1 MIMSMSKVYALAT
14 CLIMLIGSAF
24 LSPTTVAA
32 VWVAQKSD
40 KPLLGN
46 LAKGKYSFPGDKI
59 RVKAPL
65 LLEPGA
71 KIRDEKSNSVIQV
84 VFTDDLGTF
93 YRVIVLDN
101 SGGEFKLEDVLSTFD
116 GLREKQM
123 IETSRGQEIRA
134 IDLEKEGAE
143 ITVTTMTK
151 DEAGKSKTE
160 KKTPDLLTA
169 NAAFVKSTSIIHV
182 VAGMPVFD
190 PAKVETL
197 TATVKERL
205 DKFLAGLELADE
217 KAK

>member
-1 MIMSMSKVYALAT
+1 MIMSMSKVYVLAT
-14 CLIMLIGSAF
+14 CLILFIGAAF
-24 LSPTTVAA
+24 LPAA
-32 VWVAQKSD
+32 FATARTAQKND

-46 LAKGKYSFPGDKI
+46 FANGKYAFPGDKI
-59 RVKAPL
+59 RVKAPP

-71 KIRDEKSNSVIQV
+71 KIRDEKSTQVIQV
-84 VFTDDLGTF
+84 VFTDDLGAF

-101 SGGEFKLEDVLSTFD
+101 SGGDFKLEDVLSTFD

-143 ITVTTMTK
+143 IIVTTTTK
-151 DEAGKSKTE
+151 DEAGKPKTE
-160 KKTPDLLTA
+160 QKTPDLLTA
-169 NAAFVKSTSIIHV
+169 NAAFVKNTSIIHV
-182 VAGMPVFD
+182 VAGMPVLD

-197 TATVKERL
+197 TVTVKERL
-205 DKFLAGLELADE
+205 DKFLAGLELVDE